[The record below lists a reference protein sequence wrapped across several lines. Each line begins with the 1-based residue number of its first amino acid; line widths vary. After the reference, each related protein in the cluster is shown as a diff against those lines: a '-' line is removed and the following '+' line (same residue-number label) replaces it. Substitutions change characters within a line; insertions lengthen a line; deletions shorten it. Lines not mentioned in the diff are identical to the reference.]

1 MEKKIV
7 ANIFLSDE
15 FMLCN
20 FVRHLD
26 IQVIKRTWHSMYAL
40 PQNMGVNHGRGD
52 ILVPQQ
58 GLYGPDVSASL
69 QKMSG
74 ETVPEGM
81 CAYLFCQ
88 SCFTSS
94 YLDCLV
100 NYTGVNMMSP
110 YFTA

>member
-1 MEKKIV
+1 MENAILGHSFIST
-7 ANIFLSDE
+7 ALTHG
-15 FMLCN
+15 
-20 FVRHLD
+20 FVQHLD
-26 IQVIKRTWHSMYAL
+26 IQIIKRTWHSMSAL
-40 PQNMGVNHGRGD
+40 PQNMVVNDGRGD
-52 ILVPQQ
+52 IFMAQQ